1 MAIAG
6 QQTETRQTTA
16 DALADALHQDFKF
29 RVFRIRE
36 AVVTG
41 RTVRPR
47 HLDAIEG
54 KEVAVDIQ
62 IEG

>member
-1 MAIAG
+1 MGIAD

-16 DALADALHQDFKF
+16 HALADALHQDFKF
-29 RVFRIRE
+29 RVFWIRE

-47 HLDAIEG
+47 HLGAIEE
-54 KEVAVDIQ
+54 KEGTVDIQ
-62 IEG
+62 IAG